1 MSEKNIFYKQYTDLL
16 VVCHNLGQILNI
28 EIVIHGLLRAREI
41 VDQNFQGAK
50 SVVIESAMIAVTLY
64 EQNRWNIEGD
74 LLGSISFLDSNISI
88 HFI

>member
-1 MSEKNIFYKQYTDLL
+1 MSEKNIFYKQYTDLF

-28 EIVIHGLLRAREI
+28 EIVILRAREI

-88 HFI
+88 HSI